1 MMSGAAV
8 TRYFAV
14 LTILLMIGLVLTRLF
29 IMKRSGV
36 HAMHFGQTDKTDY
49 FIPPVA
55 LFYFYLIFA
64 AAFGWPVPTTRELF
78 DSEGIRWLGVALCLA
93 GVTLLAWSLVR
104 AELSRRHR
112 HGATRQAGHNR
123 RLLVEPKSHLRGIRA
138 DPARPVPHLLGLV
151 PAGVSRRGLLA
162 PSPPGPARGGVPEG
176 TIRSRL
182 RGVSPAATAVR
193 VGLPARAY
201 GLPVSCRPCA
211 SI

>member
-93 GVTLLAWSLVR
+93 GVTLLAWSLASFEQSFRVGIDTER
-104 AELSRRHR
+104 PDKLVTTGVFSLSRNPIYV
-112 HGATRQAGHNR
+112 GFA
-123 RLLVEPKSHLRGIRA
+123 LI
-138 DPARPVPHLLGLV
+138 LLGQFLIFSGWFRLAFLV
-151 PAGVSRRGLLA
+151 AGYSLLHRQVLREEEFLRERYGRDFEEYRQRVRRY
-162 PSPPGPARGGVPEG
+162 V
-176 TIRSRL
+176 
-182 RGVSPAATAVR
+182 
-193 VGLPARAY
+193 
-201 GLPVSCRPCA
+201 
-211 SI
+211 